1 MLSYWRVDP
10 VNFWLVVWNMDFIFP
25 YIGNVILPTD
35 LHIFQRG
42 RYTTNQTFRYP
53 QTKNWDRKV
62 QPSHTL
68 QVLQVA
74 LAELETFTRPSRT
87 GWMDF
92 TMANFGALPTKM
104 WSDSRIFV
112 LLKRENGT
120 GNKRETVREKTE
132 IDQVFLDKHWKSIM
146 QSSKK

>member
-1 MLSYWRVDP
+1 M
-10 VNFWLVVWNMDFIFP
+10 
-25 YIGNVILPTD
+25 
-35 LHIFQRG
+35 
-42 RYTTNQTFRYP
+42 
-53 QTKNWDRKV
+53 V

-74 LAELETFTRPSRT
+74 LAELETFTRPSCT

-92 TMANFGALPTKM
+92 AMASFGVLPTKM

-120 GNKRETVREKTE
+120 DMDSINRNKRETVRGKTE
-132 IDQVFLDKHWKSIM
+132 IDQVFV
-146 QSSKK
+146 